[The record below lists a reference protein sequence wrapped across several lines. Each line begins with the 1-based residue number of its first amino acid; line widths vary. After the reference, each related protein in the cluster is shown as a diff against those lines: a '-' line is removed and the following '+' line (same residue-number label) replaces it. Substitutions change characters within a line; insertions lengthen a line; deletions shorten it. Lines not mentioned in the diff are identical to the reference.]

1 MARKSLVTYII
12 DMCHNDFSFITPT
25 IVYDGECPY
34 CTRYVTLLRLRETLG
49 GVVLV
54 DARGGG
60 PLVDAI
66 TRRGLDLNEGMVLV
80 LDGAFYHGTDCVHRL
95 ALLSTPSGL
104 FNRVNAWIFRSS
116 IASRLLYP
124 ILRAGRNTVLWA
136 YGRQKLPLSGE

>member
-1 MARKSLVTYII
+1 VKSVMNRFASLTSRLVLTAVLLVAA
-12 DMCHNDFSFITPT
+12 T
-25 IVYDGECPY
+25 I
-34 CTRYVTLLRLRETLG
+34 
-49 GVVLV
+49 
-54 DARGGG
+54 
-60 PLVDAI
+60 DAI

-80 LDGAFYHGTDCVHRL
+80 LDGAFYHGADCVHRL